1 MNRSQ
6 IYVFIAFL
14 IPKFEVKTEKHCI
27 FERIKSLRIYTI
39 QEMKKIA
46 VFTSGGDAPGMNACI
61 RAIVRGAAYHGVEV
75 FGIVRGYNG
84 MIKGDIIPLNSQSVS
99 NIIQRGGTILKSARS
114 KEFMTAEGRQKAYDK
129 LQELGIEGLV
139 AIGGNG
145 TFTGAEIFYNEFKI
159 PTVGAPGTIDNDL
172 YGTDYTIG
180 FDTAVNTAL
189 DAVDKIRDTADSHD
203 RVFFIEVMGRDS
215 GYIAIQ
221 CAIAGGAE
229 SVMIPENLTSVD
241 EISAILQKGFDK
253 KKSSSIVIVAE
264 GDEEG
269 NAQIV
274 AKKIKDKMG
283 ENLDIRVT
291 TLGHIQRGGIPTASD
306 RILASRLGLGALEGL
321 LRGEKNVMAGVV
333 NNQLIYTPFHDT
345 ITKKKPVSEDL
356 IRMVEILST

>member
-1 MNRSQ
+1 
-6 IYVFIAFL
+6 
-14 IPKFEVKTEKHCI
+14 
-27 FERIKSLRIYTI
+27 
-39 QEMKKIA
+39 MKKIA
-46 VFTSGGDAPGMNACI
+46 VFTSGGDAPGMNSCI
-61 RAIVRGAAYHGVEV
+61 RAIVRGATYHGVEV
-75 FGIVRGYNG
+75 YGIVRGYNG

-114 KEFMTAEGRQKAYDK
+114 KEFITTEGREKAYKQLQDK
-129 LQELGIEGLV
+129 GIEGLI

-145 TFTGAEIFYNEFKI
+145 TFTGAEIFYNEYKI

-172 YGTDYTIG
+172 FGTDYTIG

-189 DAVDKIRDTADSHD
+189 DAIDKIRDTADSHD

-221 CAIAGGAE
+221 CGIAGGAE
-229 SVMIPENLTSVD
+229 AVMIPENLTPVS
-241 EISAILQKGFDK
+241 EIVNILERGIAKA
-253 KKSSSIVIVAE
+253 KSSSIVVVAE

-269 NAQIV
+269 NAQKV
-274 AKKIKDKMG
+274 AQKIKDLMSK
-283 ENLDIRVT
+283 ELDIRVT
-291 TLGHIQRGGIPTASD
+291 TLGHIQRGGIPTAYD

-333 NNQLIYTPFHDT
+333 NNQLVYKPFHDT

-356 IRMVEILST
+356 IRMVEILSS